1 MAKMKRNQDDKDL
14 LIQLMDSLGT
24 DGLKPTSKVSKE
36 IEDLIKEGFKP
47 NLKSRGKPRAFNNG
61 GAVMSGRGPKFKGI
75 T

>member
-14 LIQLMDSLGT
+14 LIQLMESLGT
-24 DGLKPTSKVSKE
+24 DGLKPTSKVSKD
-36 IEDLIKEGFKP
+36 ISDLVEKELGKGIS
-47 NLKSRGKPRAFNNG
+47 KKKPRAFNNG

>member
-14 LIQLMDSLGT
+14 LIRMQQLMESLGT

-36 IEDLIKEGFKP
+36 ISDLVK
-47 NLKSRGKPRAFNNG
+47 GKPRAFNNG

>member
-14 LIQLMDSLGT
+14 LIQ
-24 DGLKPTSKVSKE
+24 
-36 IEDLIKEGFKP
+36 EGFKP
-47 NLKSRGKPRAFNNG
+47 NLKSRGKPRALNNG